1 MNSHSIQLINWI
13 ACFKERIMDTK
24 HKTGTQVKDDFE
36 DIWEGRRNSQQAKKG
51 TTYKYQTT
59 PFRRYLAE
67 IAQDAYTTGKE
78 KHRGRPRKYPAK
90 AKPDRSAAQ
99 IDRQL
104 RQVTK
109 TCIRCK
115 KPFTVPAAHQERRK
129 HCSIMCCTLDR
140 RLFEV
145 TPEELYALVW
155 SQPTTEVARLFGVSD
170 KAIEKRCKRLGIP
183 KPPRGYWLQISRIQK
198 NA

>member
-1 MNSHSIQLINWI
+1 
-13 ACFKERIMDTK
+13 MDTN
-24 HKTGTQVKDDFE
+24 HKTGTQVEDDFD
-36 DIWEGRRNSQQAKKG
+36 DIWEGRRDSQQAKKG
-51 TTYKYQTT
+51 TMYKYQPTS
-59 PFRRYLAE
+59 FRRYLAE
-67 IAQDAYTTGKE
+67 IAQDGYTAGEE
-78 KHRGRPRKYPAK
+78 KHRGRPRKYQAK

-99 IDRQL
+99 VDRQL

-109 TCIRCK
+109 ICIRCK

-129 HCSIMCCTLDR
+129 HCSLTCCTLDR

-145 TPEELYALVW
+145 TQEELYALVW

-183 KPPRGYWLQISRIQK
+183 KPPRGYWLQVSRLQK
-198 NA
+198 TT